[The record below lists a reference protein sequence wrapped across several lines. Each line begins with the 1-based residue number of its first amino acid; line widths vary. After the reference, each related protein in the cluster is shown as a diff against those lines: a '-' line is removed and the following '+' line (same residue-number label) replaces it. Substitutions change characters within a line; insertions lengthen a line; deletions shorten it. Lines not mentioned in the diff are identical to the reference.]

1 MIVAT
6 TSMPAALHDWREQT
20 KYQII
25 GATLAASGH
34 PGDAVPDRPAAEPG
48 STARPNGS
56 WRKNRQHLDT
66 AINNMTQGLLLFDAY
81 GQAGRLQSALHRH
94 VRPIRQRS

>member
-25 GATLAASGH
+25 GAT
-34 PGDAVPDRPAAEPG
+34 PAALVILA
-48 STARPNGS
+48 TLFLIVR
-56 WRKNRQHLDT
+56 RLNRQHRSAERMLAQKSTHLDT
-66 AINNMTQGLLLFDAY
+66 AINNMTQGSPLFDAY
-81 GQAGRLQSALHRH
+81 GRLVVL
-94 VRPIRQRS
+94 